1 MQPTSSGPNLTWSF
15 LLDNG
20 MNYRSKRALLMAG
33 TPTVF
38 QLSDVGLSGYATD
51 PEIFH
56 EAQQRRLV
64 LVTKDTDFL
73 TLAQYAIGHYG
84 ILYQYTSKTEVKDL
98 VTAVLALAA
107 QYPTI
112 ANLRFEIL
120 PGAQVNRIP

>member
-1 MQPTSSGPNLTWSF
+1 MQPTPSAPNLTWSF

-20 MNYRSKRALLMAG
+20 VNYRAKRALLAAG
-33 TPTVF
+33 APSVF

-51 PEIFH
+51 PEIFQ

-64 LVTKDTDFL
+64 LVTKDTDFI
-73 TLAQYAIGHYG
+73 TLVQYALGHYG
-84 ILYQYTSKTEVKDL
+84 ILYQHTSKTEVQDL

-120 PGAQVNRIP
+120 PGAQVNRVP